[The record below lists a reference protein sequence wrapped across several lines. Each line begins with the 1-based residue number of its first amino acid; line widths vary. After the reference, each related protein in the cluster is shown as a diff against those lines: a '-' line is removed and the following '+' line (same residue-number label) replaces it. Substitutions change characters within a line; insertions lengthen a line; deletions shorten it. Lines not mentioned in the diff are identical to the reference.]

1 MTNIIEFEHPEE
13 KPNIIKV
20 IGVGGGGSNAVT
32 HMFTEGICGVDF
44 ILCNTDSQALQRSPV
59 VNKVHLGKREL
70 GAGNVPDVGRQA
82 AEETRDEIKEYLGE
96 NTKMLFITA
105 GMGGGTGTGAAPVI
119 ASVAKEL
126 GILTVG
132 IVTLPFSVEGKK
144 REKQAV
150 KGIEELRQYVDTLL
164 VISNDKLREEYGD
177 MKLTEAFRKADDILK
192 IAAKGIAEIITV
204 TGYINVDFEDV
215 NTVMRNSGKAI
226 MGSGLASGED
236 RAMNAVQEALN
247 SPLLNDSD
255 IKGAKNLLVYITSGS
270 KEVTLDEVMTITEY
284 VQDAAGLNSD
294 MIWGN
299 GEDATL
305 GDSISVTIIA
315 TGFGDE
321 KPVAIV
327 EQPQADNRVVNITSN
342 EMEVVTVKEKAVV
355 DDSNTNKVVVHALG
369 DNADKR
375 KDTRGAVGFENV
387 YDNVTSN
394 VEYHTVMEKKVTSQD
409 NMVAE
414 MAGSYEE
421 KEPVMVI
428 KEEMSPEMDERKKRM
443 SFLSDNSTFSD
454 IDYTISQLEKQPAYK
469 RAGINVSFKDVQS
482 FSRNYYSQQNGGI
495 SSNNSYLHDNV
506 D

>member
-1 MTNIIEFEHPEE
+1 MSNIIEFEHPEE

-70 GAGNVPDVGRQA
+70 GAGNVPDVGRMA
-82 AEETRDEIKEYLGE
+82 AEETKDEIREYLSN

-132 IVTLPFSVEGKK
+132 IVTIPFSVEGKK
-144 REKQAV
+144 REKQAL
-150 KGIEELRQYVDTLL
+150 KGIEELRQNVDTLL

-177 MKLTEAFRKADDILK
+177 MKLTEAFRKADDVLK

-204 TGYINVDFEDV
+204 TGYVNIDFEDV
-215 NTVMRNSGKAI
+215 STVMRNSGKAI
-226 MGSGLASGED
+226 MGSGIASGED
-236 RAMNAVQEALN
+236 RALKAVQDALN

-299 GEDATL
+299 GEDSNL
-305 GDSISVTIIA
+305 DESISVTIIA
-315 TGFGDE
+315 TGFGDDTVSISDE
-321 KPVAIV
+321 IHHPNKK
-327 EQPQADNRVVNITSN
+327 VVDITSPLN
-342 EMEVVTVKEKAVV
+342 DTVTLKENNVEKKYHDDVVVYTLGEENPKQKDSKVDVVFESVYENTASGIEVHSTADKKVKSEDSGVDVELFETCEKKELAVV
-355 DDSNTNKVVVHALG
+355 SEEETAL
-369 DNADKR
+369 DL
-375 KDTRGAVGFENV
+375 
-387 YDNVTSN
+387 
-394 VEYHTVMEKKVTSQD
+394 
-409 NMVAE
+409 
-414 MAGSYEE
+414 
-421 KEPVMVI
+421 
-428 KEEMSPEMDERKKRM
+428 DERRKRL
-443 SFLSDNSTFSD
+443 SSLSDNSLFDKMEYS
-454 IDYTISQLEKQPAYK
+454 ISQLEKQPAYK
-469 RAGINVSFKDVQS
+469 RAGVNVSFKEIQT
-482 FSRNYYSQQNGGI
+482 FSRNYYSQQNGEL

>member
-1 MTNIIEFEHPEE
+1 MSNIIEFEHPEE

-70 GAGNVPDVGRQA
+70 GAGNVPDVGRMA
-82 AEETRDEIKEYLGE
+82 AEETKDEIREYLSN

-132 IVTLPFSVEGKK
+132 IVTIPFSVEGKK
-144 REKQAV
+144 REKQAL
-150 KGIEELRQYVDTLL
+150 KGIEELRQNVDTLL

-177 MKLTEAFRKADDILK
+177 MKLTEAFRKADDVLK

-204 TGYINVDFEDV
+204 TGYVNIDFEDV
-215 NTVMRNSGKAI
+215 STVMRNSGKAI
-226 MGSGLASGED
+226 MGSGIASGED
-236 RAMNAVQEALN
+236 RALKAVQDALN

-299 GEDATL
+299 GEDSNL
-305 GDSISVTIIA
+305 DESISVTIIA
-315 TGFGDE
+315 TGFGDDTVSISDE
-321 KPVAIV
+321 IHHPNKK
-327 EQPQADNRVVNITSN
+327 VVDITSPLN
-342 EMEVVTVKEKAVV
+342 DTVTLKENNVEKKYH
-355 DDSNTNKVVVHALG
+355 DDVVVYTLG
-369 DNADKR
+369 EENPKQKDSKVDVVFESVYENTASGIEVHSTADK
-375 KDTRGAVGFENV
+375 KVKSEDSGVDVELFE
-387 YDNVTSN
+387 TC
-394 VEYHTVMEKKVTSQD
+394 EKKELAFVS
-409 NMVAE
+409 
-414 MAGSYEE
+414 EE
-421 KEPVMVI
+421 ETALDL
-428 KEEMSPEMDERKKRM
+428 DERRKRL
-443 SFLSDNSTFSD
+443 SSLSDNSLFDKMEYS
-454 IDYTISQLEKQPAYK
+454 ISQLEKQPAYK
-469 RAGINVSFKDVQS
+469 RAGVNVSFKEIQT
-482 FSRNYYSQQNGGI
+482 FSRNYYSQQNGEL

>member
-70 GAGNVPDVGRQA
+70 GAGTVPDVGRQA
-82 AEETRDEIKEYLGE
+82 AEETRDEIREYLGE

-144 REKQAV
+144 REKQAL

-164 VISNDKLREEYGD
+164 GISNDKLRDVYGD

-299 GEDATL
+299 GEDANI
-305 GDSISVTIIA
+305 GDNISVTIIA
-315 TGFGDE
+315 TGFGDD
-321 KPVAIV
+321 KPVVLSDDKQQTDKKIV
-327 EQPQADNRVVNITSN
+327 SITSQPI
-342 EMEVVTVKEKAVV
+342 ETVTVKEKVN
-355 DDSNTNKVVVHALG
+355 DDSSTTKVVVHTLG
-369 DNADKR
+369 DDTHR
-375 KDTRGAVGFENV
+375 QKDTRDAVGLENV
-387 YDNVTSN
+387 YDSALYNVDN
-394 VEYHTVMEKKVTSQD
+394 HVVVEKMVAIQD
-409 NMVAE
+409 NVA
-414 MAGSYEE
+414 
-421 KEPVMVI
+421 V
-428 KEEMSPEMDERKKRM
+428 EMDNSCEEEIVVITKDENTSEINERKRRM
-443 SFLSDNSTFSD
+443 SVLSDNSAFSS
-454 IDYTISQLEKQPAYK
+454 IESTISQLEKQPAYK
-469 RAGINVSFKDVQS
+469 RVGVNVSFKDVQS
-482 FSRNYYSQQNGGI
+482 FSRNYYSQQNGGL

>member
-1 MTNIIEFEHPEE
+1 MSNIIEFEHPEE

-70 GAGNVPDVGRQA
+70 GAGNVPDVGRMA
-82 AEETRDEIKEYLGE
+82 AEETKDEIREYLSN

-132 IVTLPFSVEGKK
+132 IVTIPFSVEGKK
-144 REKQAV
+144 REKQAL
-150 KGIEELRQYVDTLL
+150 KGIEELRQNVDTLL

-177 MKLTEAFRKADDILK
+177 MKLTEAVRKADDVLK

-204 TGYINVDFEDV
+204 TGYVNIDFEDV
-215 NTVMRNSGKAI
+215 STVMRNSGKAI
-226 MGSGLASGED
+226 MGSGIASGED
-236 RAMNAVQEALN
+236 RALKAVQDALN

-299 GEDATL
+299 GEDSNL
-305 GDSISVTIIA
+305 DESISVTIIA
-315 TGFGDE
+315 TGFGDDTVSISDE
-321 KPVAIV
+321 IHHPNKK
-327 EQPQADNRVVNITSN
+327 VVDITSPLN
-342 EMEVVTVKEKAVV
+342 DTVTLKENNVEKKYHDDVVVYTLGEENPKQKDSKVDVVFESVYENTASGIEVHSTADKKVKSEDSGVDVELFETCEKKELAVV
-355 DDSNTNKVVVHALG
+355 SEEETAL
-369 DNADKR
+369 DL
-375 KDTRGAVGFENV
+375 
-387 YDNVTSN
+387 
-394 VEYHTVMEKKVTSQD
+394 
-409 NMVAE
+409 
-414 MAGSYEE
+414 
-421 KEPVMVI
+421 
-428 KEEMSPEMDERKKRM
+428 DERRKRL
-443 SFLSDNSTFSD
+443 SSLSDNSLFDKMEYS
-454 IDYTISQLEKQPAYK
+454 ISQLEKQPAYK
-469 RAGINVSFKDVQS
+469 RAGVNVSFKEIQT
-482 FSRNYYSQQNGGI
+482 FSRNYYSQQNGEL

>member
-1 MTNIIEFEHPEE
+1 MSNIIEFEHPEE

-70 GAGNVPDVGRQA
+70 GAGNVPDVGRMA
-82 AEETRDEIKEYLGE
+82 AEETKDEIREYLSN

-132 IVTLPFSVEGKK
+132 IVTIPFSVEGKK
-144 REKQAV
+144 REKQAL
-150 KGIEELRQYVDTLL
+150 KGIEELRQNVDTLL

-177 MKLTEAFRKADDILK
+177 MKLTEAFRKADDVLK

-204 TGYINVDFEDV
+204 TGYVNIDFEDV
-215 NTVMRNSGKAI
+215 STVMRNSGKAI
-226 MGSGLASGED
+226 MGSGIASGED
-236 RAMNAVQEALN
+236 RALKAVQDALN

-299 GEDATL
+299 GEDSNL
-305 GDSISVTIIA
+305 DESISVTIIA
-315 TGFGDE
+315 TGFGDDNIVNMNNERQQQE
-321 KPVAIV
+321 KKVVDITSPVKETVPLKDKIV
-327 EQPQADNRVVNITSN
+327 EDNN
-342 EMEVVTVKEKAVV
+342 V
-355 DDSNTNKVVVHALG
+355 DKVVVHTLG
-369 DNADKR
+369 EEIPKQNESKDK
-375 KDTRGAVGFENV
+375 VEFESV
-387 YDNVTSN
+387 YENSTSGI
-394 VEYHTVMEKKVTSQD
+394 EIRTVAEKKVKTEDSVD
-409 NMVAE
+409 LKLFD
-414 MAGSYEE
+414 SYED
-421 KEPVMVI
+421 KEFAVVD
-428 KEEMSPEMDERKKRM
+428 KEDVAIEMDERRKRL
-443 SFLSDNSTFSD
+443 SLLSDNSTFD
-454 IDYTISQLEKQPAYK
+454 KMEYTISQLEKQPAYK
-469 RAGINVSFKDVQS
+469 RAGVNVSFKEIQT
-482 FSRNYYSQQNGGI
+482 FSRNYYSQQNGELG
-495 SSNNSYLHDNV
+495 SNNSYLHDNV